1 MLYVLPF
8 ESTSSNS
15 NSNQNA
21 QTLQSQTKIV
31 GTLPPNTVL
40 SLLAQLLVLPML
52 VIAVNSPN
60 LAHHHWGGGEGGARR
75 QQSVSTIL
83 TETVVTQTM
92 TYLRG
97 INDSHLM
104 SKVSQ
109 T

>member
-52 VIAVNSPN
+52 FIAVNSPN
-60 LAHHHWGGGEGGARR
+60 LAHHHWGRGGGARG
-75 QQSVSTIL
+75 QQSVSI
-83 TETVVTQTM
+83 TQ
-92 TYLRG
+92 
-97 INDSHLM
+97 
-104 SKVSQ
+104 Q
-109 T
+109 F